1 MKVTDEKALSKS
13 LFVLEKKNGDDSSEE
28 E

>member
-13 LFVLEKKNGDDSSEE
+13 LFVLEKKDGDDSSEE

>member
-13 LFVLEKKNGDDSSEE
+13 LFVLEKKDGYDSSEE